1 VLTTGA
7 TTGDLVVT
15 ESFYV
20 SSVLNAIPAT
30 AGAVNTTYIAD
41 NAITTAKIA
50 AGAVAQVDL
59 AAGVAGNGPAFT
71 AAGSSTQTFGA
82 TTWTKIVFQTE
93 TYDTNGCYDN
103 ATNYRFT
110 PTVAGYYQMN
120 LSMSAN
126 DTGAGGVLLY
136 TAFYKNGV
144 SFTGLSNRDDNGQ
157 PRNMSQSVI
166 IYCNGS
172 TDYIEVY
179 GYISGGTFGTG
190 SARYF
195 SGAMVR
201 AA

>member
-1 VLTTGA
+1 MALVLDGNGTMTFGN
-7 TTGDLVVT
+7 GSIVG
-15 ESFYV
+15 
-20 SSVLNAIPAT
+20 LNAGGLPDASVT
-30 AGAVNTTYIAD
+30 
-41 NAITTAKIA
+41 
-50 AGAVAQVDL
+50 QSEL
-59 AAGVAGNGPAFT
+59 AAGVVGNGPAF
-71 AAGSSTQTFGA
+71 AATGSSSQTFGA

-120 LSMSAN
+120 LSMSAAEA
-126 DTGAGGVLLY
+126 GAGGVVLY
-136 TAFYKNGV
+136 TSFYRNGV
-144 SFTGLSNRDDNGQ
+144 AFTSVANRDDNGQ
-157 PRNMSQSVI
+157 SRNMSQSVV

-179 GYISGGTFGTG
+179 GYISAGTFAVG